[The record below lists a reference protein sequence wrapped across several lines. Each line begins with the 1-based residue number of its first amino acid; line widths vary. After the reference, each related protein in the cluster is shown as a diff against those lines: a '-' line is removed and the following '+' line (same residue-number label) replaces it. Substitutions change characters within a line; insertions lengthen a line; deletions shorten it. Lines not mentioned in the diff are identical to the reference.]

1 MHSLCVTLEWD
12 FQAQS
17 DFQAQA
23 GQDKHVLKNLL
34 LKCGKGFYV
43 EFGARDGK
51 EHSNTYFFEKQLGW
65 RGMLFEV
72 DPSQLPN
79 LRQNRPA
86 AIVYEGAV
94 CPRAQTELTFG
105 ISQFPGWSGAM
116 STYEPSRSTSMR
128 RTMKVKCFHLADELR
143 AHGIQTVDYMTI
155 DTEGSEADIIEDFP
169 WAEFNIEVV
178 QIEQLHEGGYPAQRG
193 KKARIQRAMARNGYT
208 FVEAYEVAR
217 RDTEDL
223 IFTRNVATAAN
234 ASHPVLNHVRE
245 RFGLANLARR
255 SAYVR

>member
-1 MHSLCVTLEWD
+1 MHSLCVTLERD

-105 ISQFPGWSGAM
+105 ISQLPGMSGAM
-116 STYEPSRSTSMR
+116 TTYEPLRNTSIR

-143 AHGIQTVDYMTI
+143 AHRVQTVDYMTI

-178 QIEQLHEGGYPAQRG
+178 QIEQLHEGRYPAQRG
-193 KKARIQRAMARNGYT
+193 KKARIQRAMAGNGYT
-208 FVEAYEVAR
+208 FLEAYEVAR
-217 RDTEDL
+217 GDTEDL